1 MATDSMAADEIL
13 DHTCEDIASID
24 QLMQDDAFVGRHIGP
39 SDPDIQQM
47 LDVVGAD
54 SLDGLIKSTIP
65 ADLMAKRPF
74 ELPVA
79 ESEVAT
85 LERLRE
91 FAAGVVPTKSFIGQG
106 YFGTHVP
113 NVILRNVL
121 ENPGWY
127 TAYTPYQAEIAQ
139 GRLETLLM
147 FQQMVMD
154 LTGMDFANASLL
166 DEATAAAEAM
176 TLCRRAN
183 KKSKSQKFF
192 VADDVHPQ
200 TLDVIRTRGEFQDFE
215 VIVGPLEDVQNHEV
229 FGALLQY
236 PGSTGEIRDIEP
248 VIQQIHQSGGLA
260 AVATDLLAL
269 TLLKPPGEMG
279 ADVVLGS
286 AQRFGV
292 PMGFGGPHAAFF
304 ATRDKYKRSAP
315 GRIIG
320 VSKDRR
326 GNTALRMAMQTREQ
340 HIRRDKATS
349 NICTA
354 QALLAN
360 MAALYAVY
368 HGPEGL
374 TTIATR
380 VHTMTH
386 LLRSALVKDGFN
398 LVHDSFFDTL
408 LVQFEDRKTRDSV
421 IGFGQDIAVNLRI
434 VGEHQIGISFDETT
448 TLEDVF
454 LVVDVLNRNDAVDED
469 GEIEVAGGDDDGG
482 IPEGLERTTEFLQHD
497 AFHLYRSETEML
509 RFLKR
514 LENKDFSLTHGM
526 IPLGSCT
533 MKLNATVEMIPVSWP
548 EFSNV
553 HPFAPAN
560 QTDGYVAMIDEL
572 KSWLIS
578 ITGYDDMSMQ
588 PNSGAQ
594 GEYAGLLAIV
604 RYHQSIG
611 QGHRKICLI
620 PSSAHGTNP
629 ASATMMGLDVVV
641 VKTDDDGNIDLDDLR
656 EKAAAHADNLSS
668 LMITYPSTHGVFEE
682 TVREACDIV
691 HEAGGQVYMDGAN
704 MNALVGLVAPGELGS
719 DVSHLNLH
727 KTFCIPHGGGGP
739 GMGPIGVK
747 EHLAPFLS
755 GHVVSKDG
763 AVASGDAAYAVSA
776 AHYGSASILPISW
789 AYINLMGG
797 AGLKKATE
805 VAILN
810 ANYIAAR
817 LKGHFEVLYKGRDGR
832 VAHECII
839 DIRPIKGSSG
849 ISEVDIAKRLM
860 DYGFHAP
867 TMSWPVPGT
876 IMIEPTESESKQE
889 LDRFCDALLSIRQE
903 IRDVEEGR
911 ISAEDS
917 LPRNAPHTVADLL
930 DADWNRAYSRQQAI
944 HPAAGS
950 VRSKFWPSVN
960 RVDDVYGDRNFV
972 CACPPLSDYQ

>member
-1 MATDSMAADEIL
+1 M
-13 DHTCEDIASID
+13 
-24 QLMQDDAFVGRHIGP
+24 
-39 SDPDIQQM
+39 
-47 LDVVGAD
+47 
-54 SLDGLIKSTIP
+54 
-65 ADLMAKRPF
+65 
-74 ELPVA
+74 
-79 ESEVAT
+79 
-85 LERLRE
+85 
-91 FAAGVVPTKSFIGQG
+91 
-106 YFGTHVP
+106 
-113 NVILRNVL
+113 
-121 ENPGWY
+121 
-127 TAYTPYQAEIAQ
+127 
-139 GRLETLLM
+139 
-147 FQQMVMD
+147 
-154 LTGMDFANASLL
+154 
-166 DEATAAAEAM
+166 
-176 TLCRRAN
+176 
-183 KKSKSQKFF
+183 
-192 VADDVHPQ
+192 ADDVHPQ
-200 TLDVIRTRGEFQDFE
+200 TLDVIRTRGEFQGFE
-215 VIVGPLEDVQNHEV
+215 IIVGALEEAGNHEF

-236 PGSTGEIRDIEP
+236 PGTTGQVRDIEP
-248 VIQQIHQSGGLA
+248 VIEQVHQSGGLA

-304 ATRDKYKRSAP
+304 ATRDQYKRSAP

-326 GNTALRMAMQTREQ
+326 GNVALRMAMQTREQ

-380 VHTMTH
+380 VHTMAH
-386 LLRSALVKDGFN
+386 LLRSALVKDGFDV
-398 LVHDSFFDTL
+398 VHDSFFDTL
-408 LVQFEDRKTRDSV
+408 LVQFENKSDRDDV
-421 IGFGQDIAVNLRI
+421 IAFGQDIAVNLRI
-434 VGEHQIGISFDETT
+434 VGENQIGVSLDETT
-448 TLEDVF
+448 TLEDIF

-469 GEIEVAGGDDDGG
+469 GEIDIAAGDDDCG

-497 AFHLYRSETEML
+497 TFHLYHSETEML

-548 EFSNV
+548 EFSDV

-656 EKAAAHADNLSS
+656 AKASTHADNLSS

-704 MNALVGLVAPGELGS
+704 MNAMVGLVAPGDLGS

-747 EHLAPFLS
+747 AHLAPFLS
-755 GHVVSKDG
+755 GHVVGKDG
-763 AVASGDAAYAVSA
+763 AVASGDSAYAVSA
-776 AHYGSASILPISW
+776 ANYGSASILPISW

-797 AGLKKATE
+797 KGLKKATE
-805 VAILN
+805 IAILN

-839 DIRPIKGSSG
+839 DIRQIKESSG

-889 LDRFCDALLSIRQE
+889 LDRFCEALLSIRQE

-911 ISAEDS
+911 ISLEGS
-917 LPRNAPHTVADLL
+917 LPRNAPHTIADLV
-930 DADWNRAYSRQQAI
+930 DADWQRAYSRQQAI
-944 HPAAGS
+944 HPSPES
-950 VRSKFWPSVN
+950 VRSKFWPAVN

-972 CACPPLSDYQ
+972 CSCPPLSDYQ

>member
-1 MATDSMAADEIL
+1 MATDEIL
-13 DHTCEDIASID
+13 DHVCEENVSID
-24 QLMQDDAFVGRHIGP
+24 QLMQNDAFVQRHIGP
-39 SDPDIQQM
+39 SDTDVSQM
-47 LDVVGAD
+47 LDTVDAG
-54 SLDGLIKSTIP
+54 SLDELIKSTIP
-65 ADLMAKRPF
+65 ADLMARSPF
-74 ELPVA
+74 DLPVA
-79 ESEVAT
+79 ESEVST

-91 FAAGVVPTKSFIGQG
+91 FAAGNLPTKSFIGQG
-106 YFGTHVP
+106 YYGTHVP

-139 GRLETLLM
+139 GRLETLLI

-154 LTGMDFANASLL
+154 LTGMGFANASLL

-183 KKSKSQKFF
+183 KKSTSQTFF

-200 TLDVIRTRGEFQDFE
+200 TLDVIRTRGEFQGFE
-215 VIVGPLEDVQNHEV
+215 IIVGALEEASKHEV

-236 PGSTGEIRDIEP
+236 PGTTGQVRDLQP
-248 VIQQIHQSGGLA
+248 VIEQIHQSGGLA

-269 TLLKPPGEMG
+269 TVLKPPGEMG

-304 ATRDKYKRSAP
+304 ATRDEFKRSAP

-349 NICTA
+349 NICTS

-368 HGPEGL
+368 HGPQGL

-380 VHTMTH
+380 VHTMAH
-386 LLRSALVKDGFN
+386 LLRSALLKDGFHV
-398 LVHDSFFDTL
+398 VHDAFFDTL
-408 LVQFEDRKTRDSV
+408 LVQFKNRNDRDKA
-421 IGFGQDIAVNLRI
+421 IAFGQRIAVNLRI
-434 VGEHQIGISFDETT
+434 VGDHQIGISLDETT

-454 LVVDVLNRNDAVDED
+454 LVVDVLNCNDAIDED
-469 GEIEVAGGDDDGG
+469 GEIDVAAGDDDGG
-482 IPEGLERTTEFLQHD
+482 ILEGLQRTTEFLQHD
-497 AFHLYRSETEML
+497 SFHLYRSETEML

-533 MKLNATVEMIPVSWP
+533 MKLNATVEMMPVSWP
-548 EFSNV
+548 EFSDV
-553 HPFAPAN
+553 HPFAPSN
-560 QTDGYVAMIDEL
+560 QTDGYVAMIEEL

-578 ITGYDDMSMQ
+578 ITGYDEMSMQ

-604 RYHQSIG
+604 RYHQSIA

-641 VKTDDDGNIDLDDLR
+641 IKTDDDGNIDLDDLR
-656 EKAAAHADNLSS
+656 QKATAHGKNLSS

-747 EHLAPFLS
+747 AHLAPFLP
-755 GHVVSKDG
+755 GHIAGKDG
-763 AVASGDAAYAVSA
+763 APRTSESTEPAYAVSA
-776 AHYGSASILPISW
+776 ANYGSASILPISW

-797 AGLKKATE
+797 NGLKKATE
-805 VAILN
+805 IAILN
-810 ANYIAAR
+810 ANYIATR
-817 LKGHFEVLYKGRDGR
+817 LKGHYEVLYKGRDGR

-839 DIRPIKGSSG
+839 DIRSIKESSG
-849 ISEVDIAKRLM
+849 ITEVDIAKRLM

-889 LDRFCDALLSIRQE
+889 LDRFCEALLAIRQE
-903 IRDVEEGR
+903 IRDVEQGR

-917 LPRNAPHTVADLL
+917 LPRNAPHTIADLV
-930 DADWNRAYSRQQAI
+930 DANWQRAYTRQQAI
-944 HPAAGS
+944 YPS
-950 VRSKFWPSVN
+950 PETIRSKFWPSVN

-972 CACPPLSDYQ
+972 CSCPPLSDYQ